1 MFVVRD
7 GQFLVLT
14 RAVGRGQGIEYLP
27 GGIVGPGE
35 DPLDAAVRE
44 AEEETGLEIA
54 DVELLRVWTYPV
66 PDDDLDSP
74 GYHTVHATYLGRA
87 GSGEVVLSR
96 EHSAHRWV
104 TPEEYVERWCPPGA
118 EAQPPGQAAF
128 FREVRRN
135 CELLAARLANG

>member
-7 GQFLVLT
+7 GRFLVLT
-14 RAVGRGQGIEYLP
+14 RAVGRGQGLEYLP

-44 AEEETGLEIA
+44 AEEESGLDVS

-66 PDDDLDSP
+66 PADDGEP
-74 GYHTVHATYLGRA
+74 GYHTVHATFVGR
-87 GSGEVVLSR
+87 SDDGEVVLSR

-104 TPEEYVERWCPPGA
+104 TPEEYVERWCTGRA
-118 EAQPPGQAAF
+118 ETEQPGQAAF

-135 CELLAARLANG
+135 CELLAARLDRA